1 MIEEAFDEWVVG
13 RMDFGQHITF
23 EDRWERELEDTIR
36 RDYSHTSIIMWST
49 GNQALNMA
57 YDTFAE
63 GRDLW
68 GPGTEGDFAPLNVAG
83 YNYKVARYE
92 YDGENFRTGSS
103 TALRPTPGPR
113 CKAVRPSSAAPRDR
127 RFCLKTGR
135 DVLQTAG
142 ETAALVMVAV
152 PRNLGGRRRSGL
164 RGHPALDAN
173 GIQVFDETGE
183 VAVRALGGGELLALG
198 VADPKPD
205 RSLLFSDD
213 CCPMFE
219 GTAMVVICGE
229 RGTKGCMVEV
239 SLGGVTAQLPIGFT
253 SVEEP
258 AAPVHDVKLGPLGEL
273 MADPG
278 TMEVLKTYLAPIVDN
293 PMASAEQGQHIE
305 RGRGAKLV
313 TEQHHPVF

>member
-1 MIEEAFDEWVVG
+1 MSGHARAVHGGSRCRRRGCHRHRRRVQILLDNGYHAVRETHNPFGPAFYEACDELGMLVIEEAFDEWVVG

-152 PRNLGGRRRSGL
+152 PAISGDGDDLAFVAIRPWMQTASRCSMRLARWQSGRWAAASCWPWVSPTPSRTVRCCLAMTVAPCSRGLLWWSSAVNGVRRAAWW
-164 RGHPALDAN
+164 RY
-173 GIQVFDETGE
+173 
-183 VAVRALGGGELLALG
+183 RW
-198 VADPKPD
+198 
-205 RSLLFSDD
+205 
-213 CCPMFE
+213 
-219 GTAMVVICGE
+219 
-229 RGTKGCMVEV
+229 VE
-239 SLGGVTAQLPIGFT
+239 
-253 SVEEP
+253 
-258 AAPVHDVKLGPLGEL
+258 
-273 MADPG
+273 
-278 TMEVLKTYLAPIVDN
+278 
-293 PMASAEQGQHIE
+293 
-305 RGRGAKLV
+305 
-313 TEQHHPVF
+313 